1 MITYNN
7 IIEKLSDFVE
17 NHFFLQAFEYGYELE
32 NADLEKFESYPI
44 LFANYTGSD
53 YDTGTKSYSFEFLV
67 FDVPTDKDSKEARIR
82 EVISDS
88 EQCLEDLLAD
98 IRNGFN
104 VFTFDEDYEVE
115 GATIVPV
122 AMEGSNVYS
131 GALLTC
137 DIIVGY
143 EWDACEAPLTGVT
156 PPPSSECASA
166 TYQNSD
172 GTFTQEIGSGSV
184 FTSTDIT
191 ITQADGSTT
200 TEPTNK
206 DVTCAFPQLTLQNS
220 TPQNIGLVTEYPAG
234 GNVAVIDTPVANSD
248 ASYSVNTPSGVLLSL
263 PDINV
268 TDVRGTVTQVPS
280 VQDVVC
286 SFIRIDLQNTLGTLL
301 ESITAYPSGGKFTVS
316 DQTFDILNSLGTV
329 LNSVTAPVGSDVT
342 VNDVNFAI
350 QNQNNTTLQ
359 SGTYVVGEDVLLNDT
374 VVTDSSLAT
383 FNTETALSISLPN
396 TTVNSV
402 STVGGVMTI
411 NTPSAATPSG
421 ICYQNTHPSFAT
433 SYVANDSWDSFI
445 DGDYDRTPPTYP
457 AGFAQLDYSATQSD
471 IRVTPATGT
480 SGTDPVGQTW
490 LKSNNAFGNKYR
502 FTDDQ
507 GNASDATVGSNMWA
521 HVDWNNHSW
530 TGATADYVIDH
541 LTGWGYTVKYA
552 DDGGKV
558 NLNTTGNSWSEW
570 ITYISTATVGS
581 YSGFIP
587 LDLSEMTNAHG
598 ANANP
603 TEVWADNFFEF
614 DPSVGGSSRG
624 AFLTGESYDASNF
637 YPIYDTGNA
646 DMMLDLT
653 KAKSTGFQSRLTNV
667 FMKRKHY

>member
-156 PPPSSECASA
+156 PPPSGECASA

-206 DVTCAFPQLTLQNS
+206 DVVCEFPSLTLKNS
-220 TPQNIGLVTEYPAG
+220 SDTTIGTVSSYPIGGEVDVTDTPISNSDDSYTANVPSGEAFELSDITVTEVNGSTTTSPS
-234 GNVAVIDTPVANSD
+234 NVD
-248 ASYSVNTPSGVLLSL
+248 
-263 PDINV
+263 V
-268 TDVRGTVTQVPS
+268 TCT
-280 VQDVVC
+280 
-286 SFIRIDLQNTLGTLL
+286 FIRIDLLNSL
-301 ESITAYPSGGKFTVS
+301 ETVLYSITSYPSGGKFTLTNL
-316 DQTFDILNSLGTV
+316 TFDILN
-329 LNSVTAPVGSDVT
+329 
-342 VNDVNFAI
+342 
-350 QNQNNTTLQ
+350 QNGTTLQ
-359 SGTYVVGEDVLLNDT
+359 TVTPVVGVDVSLNDT
-374 VVTDSSLAT
+374 VLTDSNDDSYSS
-383 FNTETALSISLPN
+383 ETALTIDLPN
-396 TTVNSV
+396 TTINSV

-421 ICYQNTHPSFAT
+421 ICYQNTHPSLAT

-507 GNASDATVGSNMWA
+507 GNPSDASVGSNLWA

-552 DDGGKV
+552 DDSGKV

-614 DPSVGGSSRG
+614 DASVGGSSRG
-624 AFLTGESYDASNF
+624 GFLTGESYDASNF

-653 KAKSTGFQSRLTNV
+653 KAKSSGFQSRLTNV

>member
-156 PPPSSECASA
+156 PPPSGECASA

-206 DVTCAFPQLTLQNS
+206 DVTCEFPSLTLKNS
-220 TPQNIGLVTEYPAG
+220 SDTTIGTVSSYPLGGEVDVTDTPISNSDDSYTANVPSGEAFELSDITVTEVNGSTTTSPS
-234 GNVAVIDTPVANSD
+234 NVD
-248 ASYSVNTPSGVLLSL
+248 
-263 PDINV
+263 V
-268 TDVRGTVTQVPS
+268 TCT
-280 VQDVVC
+280 
-286 SFIRIDLQNTLGTLL
+286 FIRIDLLNSL
-301 ESITAYPSGGKFTVS
+301 ETVLYSITSYPSGGKFTLTNL
-316 DQTFDILNSLGTV
+316 TFDILN
-329 LNSVTAPVGSDVT
+329 
-342 VNDVNFAI
+342 
-350 QNQNNTTLQ
+350 QNGTTLQ
-359 SGTYVVGEDVLLNDT
+359 TVTPVVGVDVSLNDT
-374 VVTDSSLAT
+374 VLTDSNDDSYSS
-383 FNTETALSISLPN
+383 ETALTIDLPN
-396 TTVNSV
+396 TTINSV

-507 GNASDATVGSNMWA
+507 GNPSDASVGSNLWA

-552 DDGGKV
+552 DDSGKV

-614 DPSVGGSSRG
+614 DASVGGSSRG
-624 AFLTGESYDASNF
+624 GFLTGESYDASNF

-653 KAKSTGFQSRLTNV
+653 KAKSSGFQSRLTNV

>member
-156 PPPSSECASA
+156 PPPSGECASA

-206 DVTCAFPQLTLQNS
+206 DVTCEFPSLTLKNS
-220 TPQNIGLVTEYPAG
+220 SDTTIGTVSSYPLGGEVDVTDTPISNSDDSYTANVPSGEAFELSDITVTEVNGSTTTSPS
-234 GNVAVIDTPVANSD
+234 NVD
-248 ASYSVNTPSGVLLSL
+248 
-263 PDINV
+263 V
-268 TDVRGTVTQVPS
+268 TCT
-280 VQDVVC
+280 
-286 SFIRIDLQNTLGTLL
+286 FIRIDLLNSL
-301 ESITAYPSGGKFTVS
+301 ETVLYSITSYPSGGKFTLTNL
-316 DQTFDILNSLGTV
+316 TFDILN
-329 LNSVTAPVGSDVT
+329 
-342 VNDVNFAI
+342 
-350 QNQNNTTLQ
+350 QNGTTLQ
-359 SGTYVVGEDVLLNDT
+359 TVTPVVGVDVSLNDT
-374 VVTDSSLAT
+374 VLTDSNDDSYSS
-383 FNTETALSISLPN
+383 ETALTIDLPN
-396 TTVNSV
+396 TTINSV

-507 GNASDATVGSNMWA
+507 GNPSDASVGSNLWA

-614 DPSVGGSSRG
+614 DASVGGSSRG
-624 AFLTGESYDASNF
+624 GFLTGESYDASNF

-653 KAKSTGFQSRLTNV
+653 KAKSSGFQSRLTNV